1 MTGELSNKSFLPA
14 IKSTDLVKQ
23 LKIFEVFMQLKTVL
37 KNLSLLVLAF
47 VIFYGCDKS
56 SDINNNDTIYGS
68 GKIVS
73 QTREVEECSGLTIQ
87 NMGEIYL
94 TQDNSQSIRIE
105 ADDNIMNQVISN
117 KVNGAL
123 VIGLKDGSYSNVTLR
138 AYVSLKTIESITI
151 NGAGKITTQNSL
163 NCDNLDL
170 IINGAGD
177 VTVLGNSN
185 YMYCFINGAGNVM
198 AKDFSVQKCKAM
210 VNGTGNITLTVTED
224 LDATVNG
231 AGNIYYYGNPANVT
245 TSIIG
250 VGHIVRQ

>member
-1 MTGELSNKSFLPA
+1 MRCLLRT
-14 IKSTDLVKQ
+14 
-23 LKIFEVFMQLKTVL
+23 KTIL
-37 KNLSLLVLAF
+37 QNLSLIVLTF
-47 VIFYGCDKS
+47 IIFYGCNKS

-73 QTREVEECSGLTIQ
+73 QTREVEECSALTIQ
-87 NMGEIYL
+87 NLGDVYL
-94 TQDNSQSIRIE
+94 TQDTSQLIRIE
-105 ADDNIMNQVISN
+105 ADENILDQVISN

-123 VIGLKDGSYSNVTLR
+123 VVGLKDGSYSNVTLR

-170 IINGAGD
+170 TINGAGD
-177 VTVLGNSN
+177 VTVQGNGN
-185 YMYCFINGAGNVM
+185 YVYCFINGTGNVM

-210 VNGTGNITLTVTED
+210 VNGAGNITLTVTED

-245 TSIIG
+245 TSITG
-250 VGHIVRQ
+250 VGHIGRK